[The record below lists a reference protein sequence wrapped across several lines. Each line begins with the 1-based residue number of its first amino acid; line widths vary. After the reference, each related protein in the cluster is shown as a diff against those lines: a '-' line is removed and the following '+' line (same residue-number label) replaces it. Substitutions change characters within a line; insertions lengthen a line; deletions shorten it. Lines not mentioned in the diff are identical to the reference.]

1 MKWFPKKALL
11 FLDISKPNFEKKNRG
26 KKASK
31 YHSIHV
37 NKRLLCVK
45 ASRGIWS
52 HWQDQG
58 YHSHNKIDLHNLV
71 QRGLDWGDTLSDEFR
86 PIWTSRFEIIKE
98 TMKTYSSN
106 AFNIEYLKYSDSQ
119 KNQMGV
125 AFGQYMI
132 VYLEMQR
139 VDGLCLVDNDSSWI
153 NCYDWMKKDQKYFQ
167 TKSIKTR
174 KWRSISITK
183 GKYPKVI

>member
-1 MKWFPKKALL
+1 MK
-11 FLDISKPNFEKKNRG
+11 N
-26 KKASK
+26 
-31 YHSIHV
+31 
-37 NKRLLCVK
+37 
-45 ASRGIWS
+45 
-52 HWQDQG
+52 
-58 YHSHNKIDLHNLV
+58 
-71 QRGLDWGDTLSDEFR
+71 
-86 PIWTSRFEIIKE
+86 
-98 TMKTYSSN
+98 YSSN

-167 TKSIKTR
+167 TKSVKTR
-174 KWRSISITK
+174 K
-183 GKYPKVI
+183 

>member
-58 YHSHNKIDLHNLV
+58 YHSHNKIDLHNLG

-98 TMKTYSSN
+98 TMKNCSSN
-106 AFNIEYLKYSDSQ
+106 AFNIEYLKYSFEYLVNIWLFILKCKGS
-119 KNQMGV
+119 MV
-125 AFGQYMI
+125 CAWLIMI
-132 VYLEMQR
+132 QV
-139 VDGLCLVDNDSSWI
+139 G
-153 NCYDWMKKDQKYFQ
+153 
-167 TKSIKTR
+167 
-174 KWRSISITK
+174 
-183 GKYPKVI
+183 